1 MGNMIKSIKSILR
14 NFLPRGIRTHRI
26 RSGLLRSKKIVT
38 SWHDYPAAILGRTER
53 PLLNWFSMNVKPG
66 ETWLDIGAH
75 YGYTAIALSRLVG
88 ESGRVFAFEP
98 MLSTAG
104 YVTQTRRLNNFTQM
118 TVVPF
123 GLAVPETLEIISL
136 PVTRGMVDS
145 TLVKDGGGKRKEKS
159 EGIKKKEW
167 LETIMLAR
175 FDWLW
180 LRICGTDDRID
191 GVKIDVQGMEIEVL
205 TGMIETLRSQH
216 PKLVVELHRGV
227 DREKFLHT
235 IELAG
240 YACDA
245 VPIEPVEGEV
255 SPLYVDDHSYFFHKP
270 NGAGT

>member
-1 MGNMIKSIKSILR
+1 MIKSIKSILR
-14 NFLPRGIRTHRI
+14 NFLPGGIRTHRI
-26 RSGLLRSKKIVT
+26 WSGLLKGEKIIT
-38 SWHDYPAAILGRTER
+38 SWHDYPAAILGYTER
-53 PLLNWFSMNVKPG
+53 PLLNWFEQNVKPG

-104 YVTQTRRLNNFTQM
+104 YIIQTRQLNNFPQL

-136 PVTRGMVDS
+136 PVTRGMMDS
-145 TLVKDGGGKRKEKS
+145 TLVKDEGGRRKDKGGKIQEK
-159 EGIKKKEW
+159 GW
-167 LETIMLAR
+167 LETIMVAR

-180 LRICGTDDRID
+180 TRICGNEPRID
-191 GVKIDVQGMEIEVL
+191 GVKIDVQGMETDVL
-205 TGMIETLRSQH
+205 TGMIDTLRSQH

-227 DREKFLHT
+227 DREKFLYT

-245 VPIEPVEGEV
+245 IPIEPVDGEV
-255 SPLYVDDHSYFFHKP
+255 SPLYMDDHSYFFHKLHD
-270 NGAGT
+270 GGI

>member
-1 MGNMIKSIKSILR
+1 MIKSIKSILR
-14 NFLPRGIRTHRI
+14 NFLPGDSRTHRI
-26 RSGLLRSKKIVT
+26 WSGLLRGQKIVT
-38 SWHDYPAAILGRTER
+38 SWHDYPAAILGYTER
-53 PLLNWFSMNVKPG
+53 PLLNWFAQNAKPDQ
-66 ETWLDIGAH
+66 TWLDIGAH

-104 YVTQTRRLNNFTQM
+104 YVTQTRRLNNFHQL

-123 GLAVPETLEIISL
+123 GLAAPETVEIISL
-136 PVTRGMVDS
+136 PVLRGMVDS
-145 TLVKDGGGKRKEKS
+145 TLVKDEGGKIQE
-159 EGIKKKEW
+159 KEW
-167 LETIMLAR
+167 LETITVAR

-180 LRICGTDDRID
+180 PRICGNEPRID
-191 GVKIDVQGMEIEVL
+191 GVKIDVQGMEIDVL
-205 TGMIETLRSQH
+205 TGMMDTLRSQH

-245 VPIEPVEGEV
+245 IPIEPVEGER
-255 SPLYVDDHSYFFHKP
+255 SPLYLDDHSYFFHKP
-270 NGAGT
+270 NEAGT

>member
-1 MGNMIKSIKSILR
+1 MGNSISSFKFVIR
-14 NFLPRGIRTHRI
+14 KALPKNIRAHRI
-26 RSGLLRSKKIVT
+26 WSGLLRGERIVT
-38 SWHDYPAAILGRTER
+38 SWHDYPAAILGYTER
-53 PLLNWFSMNVKPG
+53 PLLNWFAQHAQPG
-66 ETWLDIGAH
+66 QTWLDIGAH

-104 YVTQTRRLNNFTQM
+104 YVTQTRQLNNFPQL

-123 GLAVPETLEIISL
+123 GLAMPETLEIISL

-145 TLVKDGGGKRKEKS
+145 TIARTKDEART
-159 EGIKKKEW
+159 EW
-167 LETIMLAR
+167 LETIMVTR

-180 LRICGTDDRID
+180 PRICGNEPRID

-205 TGMIETLRSQH
+205 TGMMDTLRSEH

-227 DREKFLHT
+227 DRDKFLRT
-235 IELAG
+235 IKSAG

-245 VPIEPVEGEV
+245 IPIEPVAGEV
-255 SPLYVDDHSYFFHKP
+255 SPLYMDDHSYFFHKS
-270 NGAGT
+270 NEAGT

>member
-1 MGNMIKSIKSILR
+1 MIKSIKSILR
-14 NFLPRGIRTHRI
+14 NFLPGRIRTHRI
-26 RSGLLRSKKIVT
+26 WSGLLRGKRIVT
-38 SWHDYPAAILGRTER
+38 SWHDYPAAIIGYTER
-53 PLLNWFSMNVKPG
+53 PLLDWFAQNVKPG

-98 MLSTAG
+98 MLSSAG
-104 YVTQTRRLNNFTQM
+104 YVTQTRRLNKFHQL
-118 TVVPF
+118 TVVPY
-123 GLAVPETLEIISL
+123 GLAAPETVEIISL

-145 TLVKDGGGKRKEKS
+145 TIDRTSDDGHRA
-159 EGIKKKEW
+159 EW
-167 LETIMLAR
+167 LETITVAR

-180 LRICGTDDRID
+180 TRICGNEPRID
-191 GVKIDVQGMEIEVL
+191 GVKIDVQGMEIDVL
-205 TGMIETLRSQH
+205 TGMMDTLRSAH

-245 VPIEPVEGEV
+245 IPIEPVEGEV
-255 SPLYVDDHSYFFHKP
+255 SPLYMDDHSYFFHKQ
-270 NGAGT
+270 NEAGR